1 MKITVIQCELVLG
14 DVKKNFEIAEDAIK
28 SAAEEKSD
36 VVVLPELW
44 DVSFFPKNVRDLADV
59 EGRRTK
65 KFLEELSKKYN
76 INIVGGSVA
85 NIIDG
90 KLYNTCYIYDRN
102 GKEVGMYNKVHLFSP
117 SGEHE
122 IFSAGDKLVTFE
134 LDGVKCGV
142 SICYDV
148 RFVEWVRMNA
158 LKDIEIFFL
167 PAAWPDVRTMH
178 WDTLNR
184 ARAIEN
190 QMFVVCVNSLGKA
203 YDTKFGGHS
212 AIIDPWGEYVIKPNE
227 EVGNFT
233 GEVDLSVIK
242 GIRESINVFRDR
254 RPELYK
260 F

>member
-1 MKITVIQCELVLG
+1 MKITVLQCELTLC
-14 DVKKNFEIAEDAIK
+14 DVSKNFKIVEDAIK
-28 SAAEEKSD
+28 NAAKENSD

-44 DVSFFPKNVRDLADV
+44 DVSFFPKNVRKLADID
-59 EGRRTK
+59 GNRTK
-65 KFLEELSKKYN
+65 KFLGELSKEQN

-85 NIIDG
+85 NIIGD
-90 KLYNTCYIYDRN
+90 KLFNTCYIFDRN

-122 IFSAGDKLVTFE
+122 IFSAGDELVTFE

-158 LKDIEIFFL
+158 LEDIEIFFL
-167 PAAWPDVRTMH
+167 PAAWPDKRIVH

-203 YDTKFGGHS
+203 YDAKFGGHS
-212 AIIDPWGEYVIKPNE
+212 AIIDPWGEYIVRPTEDI
-227 EVGNFT
+227 GNFT